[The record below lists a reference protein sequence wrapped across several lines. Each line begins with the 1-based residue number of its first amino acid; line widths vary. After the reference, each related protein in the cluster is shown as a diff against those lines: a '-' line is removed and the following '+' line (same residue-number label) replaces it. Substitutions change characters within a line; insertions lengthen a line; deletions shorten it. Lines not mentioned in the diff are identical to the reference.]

1 VVKIRRHILKQ
12 HNKNKKNQKPYE
24 YDQFSLD
31 FPMRFRDKIRPYS
44 TKNFELLITFDDTP
58 RQEAVNISLVRKKTA
73 EEIGN
78 HKLF

>member
-1 VVKIRRHILKQ
+1 MVKIRKHTLKQ
-12 HNKNKKNQKPYE
+12 YYKRSQDPYE

-31 FPMRFRDKIRPYS
+31 FPMKYRDKIKPYIA
-44 TKNFELLITFDDTP
+44 KNFELIITFEDTP
-58 RQEAVNISLVRKKTA
+58 RQETVNISLVRKKTA